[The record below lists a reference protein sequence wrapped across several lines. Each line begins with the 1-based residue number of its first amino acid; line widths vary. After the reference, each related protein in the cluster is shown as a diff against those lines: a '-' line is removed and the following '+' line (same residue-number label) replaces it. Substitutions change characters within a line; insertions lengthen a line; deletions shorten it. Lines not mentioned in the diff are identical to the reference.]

1 MRKNLWLRILLAVG
15 LALGALAPAGAA
27 LAQDTRLPFFASGP
41 VLSIDQGTVFP
52 AGYSG
57 RFVVVERTVSGTLS
71 GDLNGPFTFV
81 YGSNVPIQTQ
91 SGQVHGRL
99 LGEGYEAAVEGKSS
113 LLLGPGIAIGPDGS
127 PVALVVVLGVTGSL
141 AFTSGA
147 QGQGD
152 FTATVTVAID
162 PATRHILGVVPSGF
176 PIVDPQTFGF
186 LGFTSSQAVL
196 SGSWGG

>member
-27 LAQDTRLPFFASGP
+27 LARGTREPFSASGP
-41 VLSIDQGTVFP
+41 VLTIDQGTVFP

-57 RFVVVERTVSGTLS
+57 RFVVVERTVSGELS

-81 YGSNVPIQTQ
+81 YGSNVPISTQ

-99 LGEGYEAAVEGKSS
+99 SVGAYEAAVEGKSS
-113 LLLGPGIAIGPDGS
+113 LLLGPGIAIGPDGG
-127 PVALVVVLGVTGSL
+127 PLAVVVILGVSGSL

-152 FTATVTVAID
+152 FTATVTAAID
-162 PATRHILGVVPSGF
+162 PTTGHILFVVPSGF
-176 PIVDPQTFGF
+176 PILDLDFQPIG
-186 LGFTSSQAVL
+186 LTSSEAVL
-196 SGSWGG
+196 SGSWSG